1 VAGAGCAQVEV
12 PHRLRQPTRAHD
24 TIALTWLPAGDPIK
38 RIGTLFTNPGRPG
51 GSGVDFVQC
60 GALTA

>member
-1 VAGAGCAQVEV
+1 VAGTGCAQVEV

-24 TIALTWLPAGDPIK
+24 NDRVDLAAGDPIK
-38 RIGTLFTNPGRPG
+38 RIGTLFTNPGGPG
-51 GSGVDFVQC
+51 GSGVDFVQR